1 MATSIRAEE
10 KQSSLP
16 MKGVEAP
23 IKAEGFNH
31 LHISVRDLARSIR
44 FYKEAFGL
52 KVGFSAGKDLIF
64 MVPEGRG
71 HSLALHEV
79 GPDEPVGMAGGFQHF
94 GFKLDFNDHDRVIK
108 QVEKA
113 GGKLISRGKHGGK
126 FPYAYVTDPDGYVI
140 EL

>member
-1 MATSIRAEE
+1 MATSIRPEE
-10 KQSSLP
+10 KQASTA
-16 MKGVEAP
+16 MKGAEAP

-31 LHISVRDLARSIR
+31 LHINVRDLARSIR

-52 KVGFSAGKDLIF
+52 EVGFRDGKNLIF
-64 MVPEGRG
+64 MVPEARG

-94 GFKLDFNDHDRVIK
+94 GFKLDRDDHDRVIK

-113 GGKLISRGKHGGK
+113 GGKVVSRGKHGGQ